1 MSTRF
6 GNPVS
11 ESVSAFRTS
20 WSCVV
25 AFKRTDCTTRDI
37 TTATR
42 MHTVMVRTVVSCV
55 LAGLSIART
64 MMGATSD
71 EVVVNR
77 RVMSAGTTV
86 WEPVAAI

>member
-1 MSTRF
+1 
-6 GNPVS
+6 
-11 ESVSAFRTS
+11 
-20 WSCVV
+20 
-25 AFKRTDCTTRDI
+25 
-37 TTATR
+37 

-71 EVVVNR
+71 EVVVRR